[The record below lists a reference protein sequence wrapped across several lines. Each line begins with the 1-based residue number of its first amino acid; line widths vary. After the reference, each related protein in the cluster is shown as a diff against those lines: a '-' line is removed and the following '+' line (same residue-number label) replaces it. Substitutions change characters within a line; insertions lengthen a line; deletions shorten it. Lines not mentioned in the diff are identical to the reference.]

1 MAQQKKMLS
10 THDPLGSKLAN
21 MVAIDAKFSANST
34 QQPRYLKV
42 LIESPFQWQGCIWWL
57 AKQKICRQTKITSEK
72 HLGWG
77 IAGGLMNGT
86 PIGKQEKWQF
96 LVPVLLITGYQERV
110 AVYDGSI
117 EPLYHTVRL
126 RMQSCCPGFV
136 DGKYFTQSLP
146 NCRIKISPLIGV
158 QL

>member
-1 MAQQKKMLS
+1 MIHWVP
-10 THDPLGSKLAN
+10 TRN

-42 LIESPFQWQGCIWWL
+42 LIESPFQLWESPLRRFGFRNTTLCRLRGSRVQLLLRRIGSSSSRKPCRFFPSQMMHFSIRAPGISRYTPWRQGCIWWL

-86 PIGKQEKWQF
+86 PIDKQEKGNF
-96 LVPVLLITGYQERV
+96 L
-110 AVYDGSI
+110 S
-117 EPLYHTVRL
+117 
-126 RMQSCCPGFV
+126 QS
-136 DGKYFTQSLP
+136 Y
-146 NCRIKISPLIGV
+146 
-158 QL
+158 

>member
-1 MAQQKKMLS
+1 MMHFL
-10 THDPLGSKLAN
+10 HPCLEFLDILLGH
-21 MVAIDAKFSANST
+21 
-34 QQPRYLKV
+34 
-42 LIESPFQWQGCIWWL
+42 QGCIWWP
-57 AKQKICRQTKITSEK
+57 AEQKICRQTKITSEE

-96 LVPVLLITGYQERV
+96 LVPVLLIIGYQERE
-110 AVYDGSI
+110 AVQDGSI
-117 EPLYHTVRL
+117 EPLYHAVRL

-136 DGKYFTQSLP
+136 NGENFTQSLA
-146 NCRIKISPLIGV
+146 NCRIEVFPLIGV